1 MIVKKIISNTYDK
14 ILSEEAKLRL
24 ERTVFILAMAGF
36 LIHLIV
42 IALNHIGWI
51 DAGDSMSGLQSP
63 IDAIYTPFSILLFYE
78 VYCLIYYL
86 PKSITIYIG
95 KQFEIITLITIRD
108 MFDEM
113 SKLNLSHDLHM
124 YSNIQFIYSMG
135 AILMLFLLIFL
146 FYKQNQ
152 KAIRIN
158 NNTHGE
164 LIRLPEKNK
173 KYLFAKQVLALL
185 VGLVFI
191 SLAFFKFFEWGYNN
205 NSFIDFLQNTKPVTR
220 DFYSNFFMVLILSDV
235 VVLLFSFAITDVFPK
250 VIRNSGFVISTTLIK
265 LSFNV
270 TGLTSHILVVMSV
283 VFGTLILFL
292 YKRYKT
298 IEVPMD

>member
-1 MIVKKIISNTYDK
+1 MKKVILHIFDK
-14 ILSEEAKLRL
+14 LLSKESKLKL
-24 ERTVFILAMAGF
+24 EKVIFTLAMVGFILHL
-36 LIHLIV
+36 LIIGLVRIGRLDVDGSLI
-42 IALNHIGWI
+42 
-51 DAGDSMSGLQSP
+51 GLQDP
-63 IDAIYTPFSILLFYE
+63 IDAIYTPFSIILFYE

-113 SKLNLSHDLHM
+113 SKLNLSHNLHM

-283 VFGTLILFL
+283 IFGTLILCL

>member
-1 MIVKKIISNTYDK
+1 MKKVILHIFDK
-14 ILSEEAKLRL
+14 LLSKESKLKL
-24 ERTVFILAMAGF
+24 EKVIFTLAMVGFILHL
-36 LIHLIV
+36 LIIGLVRIGRLDVDGSLI
-42 IALNHIGWI
+42 
-51 DAGDSMSGLQSP
+51 GLQDP
-63 IDAIYTPFSILLFYE
+63 IDAIYTPFSIILFYE

-283 VFGTLILFL
+283 IFGTLILFL

>member
-1 MIVKKIISNTYDK
+1 MKKVILHIFDK
-14 ILSEEAKLRL
+14 LLSKESKLKL
-24 ERTVFILAMAGF
+24 EKAIFTLAMVGFILHL
-36 LIHLIV
+36 LIIGLVRIGRLDVDGSLI
-42 IALNHIGWI
+42 
-51 DAGDSMSGLQSP
+51 GLQDP
-63 IDAIYTPFSILLFYE
+63 IDAIYTPFSIILFYE

>member
-1 MIVKKIISNTYDK
+1 MKKVILHIFDK
-14 ILSEEAKLRL
+14 LLSKESKLKL
-24 ERTVFILAMAGF
+24 EKVIFTLAMVGFILHL
-36 LIHLIV
+36 LIIGLVSIGRLDVDGSLI
-42 IALNHIGWI
+42 
-51 DAGDSMSGLQSP
+51 GLQDP
-63 IDAIYTPFSILLFYE
+63 IDAIYTPFSIILFYE

>member
-1 MIVKKIISNTYDK
+1 MKKVILHIFDK
-14 ILSEEAKLRL
+14 LLSKESKLKL
-24 ERTVFILAMAGF
+24 EKVIFTLAMVGFILHL
-36 LIHLIV
+36 LIIGLVRIGRLDVDGSLI
-42 IALNHIGWI
+42 
-51 DAGDSMSGLQSP
+51 GLQDP
-63 IDAIYTPFSILLFYE
+63 IDAIYTPFSIILFYE

-283 VFGTLILFL
+283 IFGTLILFL
-292 YKRYKT
+292 YKHYKT

>member
-1 MIVKKIISNTYDK
+1 MKKVILHIFDK
-14 ILSEEAKLRL
+14 LLSKESKLKL
-24 ERTVFILAMAGF
+24 EKVIFTLAMVGFILHL
-36 LIHLIV
+36 LIIGLVRIGRLDVDGSLI
-42 IALNHIGWI
+42 
-51 DAGDSMSGLQSP
+51 GLQDP
-63 IDAIYTPFSILLFYE
+63 IDAIYTPFSIILFYE

>member
-1 MIVKKIISNTYDK
+1 MKKVILHIFDK
-14 ILSEEAKLRL
+14 LLSKESKLKL
-24 ERTVFILAMAGF
+24 EKVIFTLAMVGFILHL
-36 LIHLIV
+36 LIIGLVRIGRLDVDGSLI
-42 IALNHIGWI
+42 
-51 DAGDSMSGLQSP
+51 GLQDP
-63 IDAIYTPFSILLFYE
+63 IDAIYTPFSIILFYE

-113 SKLNLSHDLHM
+113 SKLNLSHNLHM

>member
-1 MIVKKIISNTYDK
+1 MKKVILHIFDK
-14 ILSEEAKLRL
+14 LLSKESKLKL
-24 ERTVFILAMAGF
+24 EKVIFTLAMVGFILHL
-36 LIHLIV
+36 LIIGLVRIGRLDVDGSLI
-42 IALNHIGWI
+42 
-51 DAGDSMSGLQSP
+51 GLQDP
-63 IDAIYTPFSILLFYE
+63 IDAIYTPFSIILFYE

-250 VIRNSGFVISTTLIK
+250 VIRNSGFVISTTIIK

-283 VFGTLILFL
+283 IFGTLILFL